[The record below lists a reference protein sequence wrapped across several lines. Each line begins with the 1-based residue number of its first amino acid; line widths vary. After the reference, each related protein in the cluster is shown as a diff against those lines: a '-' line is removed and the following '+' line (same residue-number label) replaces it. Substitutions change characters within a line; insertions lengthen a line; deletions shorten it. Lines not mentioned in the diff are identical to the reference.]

1 VDTTQRIIVG
11 TTGGVVMVGGV
22 TWAASWYFA
31 GGNPSA
37 WRLAPAVAMF
47 VLGLGAVVW
56 TLHRNLRKELLGRI
70 DEFLAAGKAVISHP
84 GFDNELR
91 RREWTAAVLFLLS
104 RAIEPETADQFVP
117 GKDPEMMITNPVTQE
132 QALTVVERQV
142 GALTKIRAGVTDR
155 SIPVRKG
162 WLR

>member
-47 VLGLGAVVW
+47 VLGLGAIVW
-56 TLHRNLRKELLGRI
+56 TLRRNLRKELQGRL
-70 DEFLAAGKAVISHP
+70 DEFLAAGKAVIAHP

-104 RAIEPETADQFVP
+104 RAIEPETADTFVP
-117 GKDPEMMITNPVTQE
+117 GKIAANPSTQE
-132 QALTVVERQV
+132 EALAVVEWQV
-142 GALTKIRAGVTDR
+142 DALTKIRAGVADH
-155 SIPVRKG
+155 SVPVRKG